1 MPSQRIS
8 STMKRLAVAFGV
20 SVAILAVAAAAR
32 GTTQRSADTPHGVHL
47 TPLSTGTF
55 GGSVRADGAGVV
67 IKTHGRKQMLTS
79 AITVDPGGSF
89 GWHSHPGPVLVA
101 IGRGTLTEYHPEH
114 GRCMR
119 STVSAGQAFT
129 ESGGVVH
136 LARNETSQPVEL
148 NAIFFAKPGVSEFLI
163 AAQRPRGCT
172 V

>member
-1 MPSQRIS
+1 MASHRNS
-8 STMKRLAVAFGV
+8 SILRRLCVAAGV
-20 SVAILAVAAAAR
+20 SVLLLAVAAAAR
-32 GTTQRSADTPHGVHL
+32 GVTGDDTAHGVHL

-55 GGSVRADGAGVV
+55 GGRVRADGAGVQFE
-67 IKTHGRKQMLTS
+67 TRGRAEMLTS

-101 IGRGTLTEYHPEH
+101 ISQGTLTEYHAER
-114 GRCMR
+114 GRCMH
-119 STVSAGQAFT
+119 STVGPGQAFT

-136 LARNETSQPVEL
+136 LARNETSHPVEL

-163 AAQRPRGCT
+163 AEKRPRGCR